1 MQTLITIIGFDV
13 HSSFSLSDG
22 SGFGRNVLIF
32 GKDNSSLAQVHNK
45 KYISILGKS
54 PGCGLD
60 DTMLI
65 TDTEYSI
72 DFTKFKNTFCLSLHC
87 NSCII

>member
-22 SGFGRNVLIF
+22 SGFGRNVLIL

-45 KYISILGKS
+45 KYISIPGKS

-72 DFTKFKNTFCLSLHC
+72 GFTKFKNTFCLSLHC